1 MSDNSS
7 LIVPRF
13 FIHTTPNEA
22 KSKKEGRPIFD
33 EMEVCEVRMA
43 ANKQTVGVFPAHEV
57 FKKISRNDGTTEQI
71 TYALAFNEQY
81 QKFKANETQEMAGT
95 PLSELTFLSQGKRLE
110 LKALNIHT
118 AEALASLD
126 GTPLKMLGIGGREM
140 KNQATA
146 YLAKAAGN
154 ADVTALAAEN
164 VAMSEQMAEMQK
176 QIEELTALAKS
187 KGKAKAAAPADP
199 DESDDDTPSP
209 FEEWADEDI
218 RNWIVSEGGDAP
230 HHKAG
235 HATLVKRADELNAEL
250 AAKAAKKDAA

>member
-13 FIHTTPNEA
+13 YIHTTPNEA
-22 KSKKEGRPIFD
+22 KSKEAGRPIFD

-57 FKKISRNDGTTEQI
+57 FKKISRNDGSMEEL

-81 QKFKANETQEMAGT
+81 KKFKANETQELAGT

-140 KNQATA
+140 KNQAAA

-164 VAMSEQMAEMQK
+164 VALSERMAEMSK
-176 QIEELTALAKS
+176 QIEELTALAKPS
-187 KGKAKAAAPADP
+187 KAKSKPAAD
-199 DESDDDTPSP
+199 DEEDAPSP
-209 FEEWADEDI
+209 FADWEDEDI
-218 RNWIVSEGGDAP
+218 RNWIVSEGGDKP
-230 HHKAG
+230 HNRTG
-235 HATLVKRADELNAEL
+235 HAGLVKQADELNAEL